1 MLQVAVLI
9 RALCTAALAVTT
21 RAWVFPAPSIRAASC
36 ITSRIRKA
44 GFTPLQ
50 ADGSGPSGRGDP
62 SHASVAKAFAPW
74 QGRPSKTLP
83 SIGGEGLRAF
93 ARPLT
98 ADKWKT
104 LQSRRVQVL
113 VVFSGVNAHMAKSAA
128 KTIKDAWPDVLVT
141 TKEIIPMTRIM
152 CEVLV
157 DGRVVA
163 SKRPGQ
169 NSLYLNMGAIGA
181 FLQTAR
187 RRRRP
192 KNIYGDPD
200 SYNVASKPNVKKTFS
215 ELIEPNMGAMYF
227 VETNTKKRKRTALRE
242 SVEAMRGGGSGKK
255 NQSKGTGF
263 TGFGQG
269 KGTA

>member
-1 MLQVAVLI
+1 MQQVVVFI
-9 RALCTAALAVTT
+9 RALCTAALAVTA
-21 RAWVFPAPSIRAASC
+21 RAWVFPAPSISAASC
-36 ITSRIRKA
+36 EMSRIRRA
-44 GFTPLQ
+44 GFAPLQ

-62 SHASVAKAFAPW
+62 TRGDPSQASVAKGFAPW

-98 ADKWKT
+98 TDKWKT

-113 VVFSGVNAHMAKSAA
+113 VVFSGVDFHMAKSAA

-192 KNIYGDPD
+192 KHIYGDPD

-215 ELIEPNMGAMYF
+215 ELIEPDMGAVYF

-242 SVEAMRGGGSGKK
+242 SVEAMRRRRKREEDSE
-255 NQSKGTGF
+255 
-263 TGFGQG
+263 
-269 KGTA
+269 